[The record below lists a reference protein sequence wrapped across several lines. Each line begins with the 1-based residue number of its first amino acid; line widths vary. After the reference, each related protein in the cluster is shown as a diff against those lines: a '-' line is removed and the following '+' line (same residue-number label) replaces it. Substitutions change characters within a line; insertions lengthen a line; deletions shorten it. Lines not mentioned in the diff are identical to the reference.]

1 MQQQAVSGL
10 ARLLEGVVVS
20 KYAVYHV
27 PCDFYPVC
35 SFLLCPFVVLRNCAF
50 QFQVLT
56 RSCST
61 EQKACE
67 EVNKQIN
74 LQRQSF
80 KPCVGAAVPCREANT
95 NYDQHDLNLGF
106 LNKQDSA
113 DLCAQSCRDH
123 AKKNPSAPCKFWTW
137 IGPDAD
143 QPFLTLRNCWLK
155 KHTAREGRFSQ
166 VGVISGGAAC

>member
-1 MQQQAVSGL
+1 MVPVSQLELLHDQA
-10 ARLLEGVVVS
+10 AQAEAAWEQCNNKPFPAWRDCS
-20 KYAVYHV
+20 KEWW
-27 PCDFYPVC
+27 
-35 SFLLCPFVVLRNCAF
+35 NCAF

-67 EVNKQIN
+67 EVNKQID

-106 LNKQDSA
+106 LNKQDNA

-143 QPFLTLRNCWLK
+143 QPYLTLRNCWLK
-155 KHTAREGRFSQ
+155 NPAAREGRFSQ